1 MMQRI
6 PAIAV
11 SIALGIG
18 FGYACLGVLSI
29 IGSRL
34 LGMTTFGFR
43 LWWLEVLVAVA
54 AGFGAFLL
62 FRRIETRQTDSPR
75 SDRGERAILRLAY
88 RNGNEL
94 TVEQITNATL
104 LDQSAAL
111 EVLKQLEARGSAA
124 DLGGGR
130 WRLVK
135 H

>member
-1 MMQRI
+1 MQRI

-29 IGSRL
+29 IGSKL
-34 LGMTTFGFR
+34 LGMTTFGYR
-43 LWWLEVLVAVA
+43 LWWLELLVAVA
-54 AGFGAFLL
+54 AGFGAYAL
-62 FRRIETRQTDSPR
+62 FTRIETRQSDTPR

-88 RNGNEL
+88 RNGYEL
-94 TVEQITNATL
+94 TVEQITSGTL

-111 EVLKQLEARGSAA
+111 EVLRQLEARGSAA

-135 H
+135 N